1 MRQFEWIRL
10 LLLAGVLLCSVGC
23 NGPMAWMPGGAL
35 VGPEQTTQTW
45 MTAAAGAETLE
56 LETRPEDPYSVRI
69 GFVLRDGDLYID
81 PAEERRWY
89 AYLVEDSAVRVRF
102 ADVIY
107 RAEVVEV
114 TDVSELAGFD
124 GTRHVF
130 RLEPADG
137 R

>member
-1 MRQFEWIRL
+1 MRPIEWIRL
-10 LLLAGVLLCSVGC
+10 SVLVGVAGCIMGC

-35 VGPEQTTQTW
+35 VGPEQIAQNWT
-45 MTAAAGAETLE
+45 TAAAGADTLE

-81 PAEERRWY
+81 PDEERRWY

-114 TDVSELAGFD
+114 TDASELVGFD
-124 GTRHVF
+124 DTRRVF
-130 RLEPADG
+130 RLEPAD
-137 R
+137 

>member
-1 MRQFEWIRL
+1 MQQIEWIRTS
-10 LLLAGVLLCSVGC
+10 LLAGVLFCASGC

-35 VGPEQTTQTW
+35 SGPEQTAQSWT
-45 MTAAAGAETLE
+45 TAAAGAETLE

-89 AYLVEDSAVRVRF
+89 PYLVEDSAVRVRF

-114 TDVSELAGFD
+114 TDSSELAGFD
-124 GTRHVF
+124 DTRRVF
-130 RLEPADG
+130 RLEPTDG

>member
-1 MRQFEWIRL
+1 MRPFEWIRL
-10 LLLAGVLLCSVGC
+10 SVLVGVAGCIMGC

-35 VGPEQTTQTW
+35 VGPEQTAQNWT
-45 MTAAAGAETLE
+45 TAAAGAETLE

-81 PAEERRWY
+81 PAEDRRWY
-89 AYLVEDSAVRVRF
+89 AYLVEDRAVRVRF

-114 TDVSELAGFD
+114 TDANELAGFD
-124 GTRHVF
+124 DTRHVF
-130 RLEPADG
+130 RLEPSDE

>member
-1 MRQFEWIRL
+1 MRPIEWIRL
-10 LLLAGVLLCSVGC
+10 SLLVGVASCSMGC

-35 VGPEQTTQTW
+35 VGPEQTTQNWTS
-45 MTAAAGAETLE
+45 AAAGAETLE
-56 LETRPEDPYSVRI
+56 LETRPADPYSVRI

-81 PAEERRWY
+81 PAADRRWY

-114 TDVSELAGFD
+114 TDASELAGFD
-124 GTRHVF
+124 ETRHVF
-130 RLEPADG
+130 RLEDPDA

>member
-1 MRQFEWIRL
+1 MRQFDWMRL
-10 LLLAGVLLCSVGC
+10 SLLAGVLLCAVGC

-35 VGPEQTTQTW
+35 DGPEQTAQNWT
-45 MTAAAGAETLE
+45 TAAAGADTLE

-89 AYLVEDSAVRVRF
+89 AYLIENSAVRVRF
-102 ADVIY
+102 VDTIY

-114 TDVSELAGFD
+114 TDATELAGFD
-124 GTRHVF
+124 EARHVF
-130 RLEPADG
+130 RLEPAD
-137 R
+137 